1 MFNSGLSSDE
11 RNLILSMA
19 KAITIIADAV
29 SENIDNIDFDEI
41 IEDVNYYSLLVSG
54 NTDNE
59 TPHEIKSMNKA
70 DFDEKIHNHEIAGYF
85 GFKSDSVLLIE
96 EMSEL
101 TKAVTKYL
109 RITNPSYQALSK
121 PISITEAIDNIAEEL
136 ADVEIMLERIRFL
149 LCIPREVIDSIKEQK
164 TKRTLD
170 LINKNKKDEGE
181 DK

>member
-59 TPHEIKSMNKA
+59 TPHEIKSMNKE
-70 DFDEKIHNHEIAGYF
+70 DFKEYIDKNFNIDICAKRLISNILDFVEKNYPEENEQYNVLCELLDCTIGLSDEEIR
-85 GFKSDSVLLIE
+85 KV
-96 EMSEL
+96 
-101 TKAVTKYL
+101 YL
-109 RITNPSYQALSK
+109 
-121 PISITEAIDNIAEEL
+121 
-136 ADVEIMLERIRFL
+136 
-149 LCIPREVIDSIKEQK
+149 
-164 TKRTLD
+164 
-170 LINKNKKDEGE
+170 
-181 DK
+181 